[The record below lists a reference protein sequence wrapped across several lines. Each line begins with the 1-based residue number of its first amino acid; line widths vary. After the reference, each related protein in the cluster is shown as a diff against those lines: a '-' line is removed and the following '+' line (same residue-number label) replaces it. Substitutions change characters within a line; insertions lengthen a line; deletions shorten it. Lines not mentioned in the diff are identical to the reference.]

1 MAHLYV
7 SPVTFTGSLVQKASF
22 AICANVSGLTSEDT
36 GELVELGDLWKV
48 GRTAGSLLI
57 SAGVNNQPSV
67 TYAMGMRAS
76 TPTAAWRT
84 LWLVTKK
91 RPPHARQR

>member
-7 SPVTFTGSLVQKASF
+7 SPLTFTGSLMQKASF
-22 AICANVSGLTSEDT
+22 AISAKVPGLASGDAGGF
-36 GELVELGDLWKV
+36 GELGEIRNM
-48 GRTAGSLLI
+48 GRTSGRVLMA
-57 SAGVNNQPSV
+57 AGVNNQPTV
-67 TYAMGMRAS
+67 TYAIGMRAS
-76 TPTAAWRT
+76 APTAAWRT